1 MKKRSNRGAARVNAI
16 WLIVLLVLFFAS
28 MFFAYTANDEQVRAE
43 NATEIA
49 LADAARSQA
58 ELVDLQV
65 QIRALTELI
74 GYYDTTDL
82 SSSTDLQ
89 ALKDGLEAF
98 KEAIGADAGDAIKTF
113 QDAWPLAI
121 SQVASRDAT
130 IATVTQESKD
140 RSTQLAASRQSA
152 SETASE
158 KDAELATARQ
168 EYADLE
174 SNSREQ
180 VNTLERQ
187 NARLTQERNAQD
199 QAAID
204 ARNELADLRVT
215 MALLESENTARIGK
229 VTEITRP
236 LREPSSTDGE
246 ITGVSN
252 KLNLAWINRGTMDR
266 AVRGMVFKVVD
277 ANAANPRLKGE
288 VEILEVFENTSK
300 VAIRMVSDQYD
311 AIAIGDKIANPL
323 YDPEGR
329 RNAVLAG
336 RFDGKYSRQEVALML
351 KEVGIDVQKKVD
363 QSTMFLIMGNAL
375 YTDPETG
382 EALEEAREVSSL
394 PAYSKA
400 KSIGVQL
407 ISLAEIR
414 HFFRR

>member
-28 MFFAYTANDEQVRAE
+28 LFFAVTANDEQGRAE
-43 NATEIA
+43 KNTEIA
-49 LADAARSQA
+49 LADTARAQA
-58 ELVDLQV
+58 ELETLQV
-65 QIRALTELI
+65 KARAITEII
-74 GYYDTTDL
+74 GYFDETDL
-82 SSSTDLQ
+82 SAITESQ
-89 ALKDGLEAF
+89 ALKDGLEAL
-98 KEAIGADAGDAIKTF
+98 KDAIGTDAEAANTF
-113 QDAWPLAI
+113 EDAWPLAI
-121 SQVASRDAT
+121 SQVAARNIT
-130 IATVTQESKD
+130 IGTVTQESKD
-140 RSTQLAASRQSA
+140 RSTQLAAVRQSA
-152 SETASE
+152 AETASE
-158 KDAELATARQ
+158 KDAELSTARQ
-168 EYADLE
+168 EYSDLE
-174 SNSREQ
+174 SNTREQ
-180 VNTLERQ
+180 INNLEKQ
-187 NARLTQERNAQD
+187 VARLTQERNAQD

-215 MALLESENTARIGK
+215 MALNENANTSRLAK
-229 VTEITRP
+229 VTKITRP
-236 LREPSSTDGE
+236 LREPSATDGE

-351 KEVGIDVQKKVD
+351 KEVGIDVQKEVD
-363 QSTMFLIMGNAL
+363 QSTMFLIMGNPL

-382 EALEEAREVSSL
+382 ESLEEAREVSSL